1 MPETTTLASL
11 LTPPGRAAIATV
23 AVRGPDA
30 MAACEAYFRGVRGRP
45 LTDSSPGSILVG
57 HWHSA
62 ANQKPSQAGE
72 ELVLGHIAPD
82 HWEIHCHG
90 GPQAS
95 GHILANL
102 SAAGCQVISWR
113 DWALRFEGSP
123 VAAEA
128 RILLAKAATSRV
140 AGHLLDQYQGA
151 LERELRRI
159 LELLSVDRM
168 DAARGAI
175 AALLRWSE
183 FGLRLTQPWR
193 VVLAGEPNVGK
204 SSLINALLGY
214 DRAIVFDQPG
224 TTRDLLTATTAL
236 EGWPVELTD
245 TAGLRDSTDRLESS
259 GIERAARMI
268 AEADCVVHVMDVT
281 RIGQQDETTA
291 TWQTLLAES
300 PRRVGVLN
308 KVDLLPT
315 SLTEAEPEL
324 IHTSVTTG
332 QGLDR
337 LQSAIATRL
346 VPEVPSAGTPL
357 PFTAAQEEHLAAAHR
372 ADTVDQISAYLR
384 ALLG

>member
-1 MPETTTLASL
+1 
-11 LTPPGRAAIATV
+11 
-23 AVRGPDA
+23 
-30 MAACEAYFRGVRGRP
+30 
-45 LTDSSPGSILVG
+45 
-57 HWHSA
+57 
-62 ANQKPSQAGE
+62 
-72 ELVLGHIAPD
+72 
-82 HWEIHCHG
+82 
-90 GPQAS
+90 
-95 GHILANL
+95 
-102 SAAGCQVISWR
+102 
-113 DWALRFEGSP
+113 
-123 VAAEA
+123 
-128 RILLAKAATSRV
+128 
-140 AGHLLDQYQGA
+140 
-151 LERELRRI
+151 
-159 LELLSVDRM
+159 
-168 DAARGAI
+168 AI